1 MRLILLRHGIAA
13 DLRETPA
20 RADGRPVSDVD
31 RPLTERGRRRLK
43 RAARGL
49 RRLGVRPDR
58 ILHSGLV
65 RARET
70 AERIVA
76 GLDVGTPRFVEVAA
90 LVPEADPAEFF
101 RILPSLA
108 ATQILC
114 VSHAPVLDRILAF
127 ACGVK
132 GRVVSA
138 LGKAGAICLELP
150 DSGRPAGR
158 IVWFLPPKLLRRFGE
173 ERRRR

>member
-13 DLRETPA
+13 DLRDTPA
-20 RADGRPVSDVD
+20 RADGRPPSDAD
-31 RPLTERGRRRLK
+31 RPLTERGRRRLD

-58 ILHSGLV
+58 ILHSGFT

-76 GLDVGTPRFVEVAA
+76 GLKVDAPRFVVVAA
-90 LVPEADPAEFF
+90 LVPEADPSEFF

-108 ATQILC
+108 AEQLLC
-114 VSHAPVLDRILAF
+114 VAHAPILDRILAL

-132 GRVVSA
+132 GRLVSA
-138 LGKAGAICLELP
+138 LGKAGAVCLELP
-150 DSGRPAGR
+150 DSCRPAAR

>member
-13 DLRETPA
+13 ELRDTPP
-20 RADGRPVSDVD
+20 RADGRAPTDAD

-58 ILHSGLV
+58 VLHSGLV

-70 AERIVA
+70 AEKIVA
-76 GLDVGTPRFVEVAA
+76 GLDIESPRFVEVAA
-90 LVPEADPAEFF
+90 LIPEADPADFF
-101 RILPSLA
+101 KLLPRLA
-108 ATQILC
+108 AKQLLC

-132 GRVVSA
+132 GRLVSS
-138 LGKAGAICLELP
+138 LGKAGAVCLELP

-173 ERRRR
+173 ARQRR

>member
-13 DLRETPA
+13 DLRDTPP
-20 RADGRPVSDVD
+20 RADGRPTTDAD

-76 GLDVGTPRFVEVAA
+76 GLDVDAPEFVEISA
-90 LVPEADPAEFF
+90 LVPEADPADFF
-101 RILPSLA
+101 KLLPSLA
-108 ATQILC
+108 AEQLLC
-114 VSHAPVLDRILAF
+114 VAHAPILDRILAL

-132 GRVVSA
+132 GRLFSA
-138 LGKAGAICLELP
+138 LGKAGAVCLELP
-150 DSGRPAGR
+150 DSGRAAGR
-158 IVWFLPPKLLRRFGE
+158 VVWFLPPKLLRRFGE

>member
-1 MRLILLRHGIAA
+1 MRLILLRHGISA
-13 DLRETPA
+13 DLRDTPA
-20 RADGRPVSDVD
+20 RADGRPPSDAD

-49 RRLGVRPDR
+49 RRLGVRPDKV
-58 ILHSGLV
+58 LHSGLV

-76 GLDVGTPRFVEVAA
+76 GLKVDAPPLIEVAA

-101 RILPSLA
+101 RLLPSLA
-108 ATQILC
+108 AEQLLC
-114 VSHAPVLDRILAF
+114 VAHAPILDRILAF
-127 ACGVK
+127 ACGVR
-132 GRVVSA
+132 GRLVSA
-138 LGKAGAICLELP
+138 LGKAGAVCLEMP
-150 DSGRPAGR
+150 DSGRAAAR

-173 ERRRR
+173 ERRGR